1 MHKKNSE
8 PLYAISPEIEQ
19 VIHDGQK
26 LLSYIARCGNTRLDP
41 EVTEV
46 IINAKHQLGKKEW
59 SSADETLFLVNYDK
73 LAEVVYP
80 VTVESLDAILP
91 EKMLSQTPE
100 GEKKKGMSGHSGKRP
115 VTRAEAAVAWYRR
128 YTLVALILLLLTQVY
143 HLFGKDL
150 STNLHDIFSEREM
163 NQAALSKLETDSQ
176 EAGVLADKVERLNQQ
191 LDANYKLLMI
201 WNQIWSLG
209 GTFSDSLPRYFQSK
223 YELTKKSLSRDLEA
237 NGDKLDTLELERSLH
252 QARILFFENI
262 LAADAILQVLQG
274 YILPL
279 MYGLLGAF
287 IFVLRSLMRE
297 IKALTYTFSSEI
309 KYRLRLTLG
318 ALGGM
323 VIGWFLKPEEAN
335 ALASLSP
342 MALAFLMG
350 YNVDVLFSLMD
361 KVIGNIKQSIG
372 KPDSGQSATPQ
383 PASSP
388 GAKASQANS

>member
-8 PLYAISPEIEQ
+8 RLYAISPEIEQ

-26 LLSYIARCGNTRLDP
+26 LLSYIARCGNTRLEP

-46 IINAKHQLGKKEW
+46 IIRAKHQLAAKEW

-91 EKMLSQTPE
+91 EKAPAESPE
-100 GEKKKGMSGHSGKRP
+100 AITGKRP
-115 VTRAEAAVAWYRR
+115 ATRAERAVAWYRR
-128 YTLVALILLLLTQVY
+128 YTLIALVVLLLTQIY
-143 HLFGKDL
+143 YLFGKDL
-150 STNLHDIFSEREM
+150 STNLHGIFTDRETS
-163 NQAALSKLETDSQ
+163 QTRLRGLETDSQ
-176 EAGVLADKVERLNQQ
+176 ESGALAERVERLNQQ

-201 WNQIWSLG
+201 WNQIWSMG

-223 YELTKKSLSRDLEA
+223 YELTKKALSRDPQA

-323 VIGWFLKPEEAN
+323 VVGWFLKPEEAN
-335 ALASLSP
+335 SLASLSP
-342 MALAFLMG
+342 MAVAFLMG

-361 KVIGNIKQSIG
+361 KLIANIKQSIG
-372 KPDSGQSATPQ
+372 KPDNAQAAGWQAPALQTSVPQ
-383 PASSP
+383 ALPAK
-388 GAKASQANS
+388 GSQEKG